1 MVSLKKSLGL
11 AMTALLA
18 QQAYSQDFA
27 ESMQSMGKNAV
38 EGYMQP
44 FATGI
49 GVGMNSQW
57 AYSAK
62 TMSFLGLPVGF
73 NLYFGYPLVFVNDD
87 MKTFNFHGEIPVA
100 SILDQATPSGMNI
113 EEMTTILEEA
123 TGNTYDL
130 NEPIEV
136 NVKNAPTI
144 YGSNKAQTRT
154 MEELVGNS
162 DAYLFLED
170 WNTYATGFNDSL
182 ESVDGPDSLMLDTID
197 LSKRIALPFRGFG
210 IPIAPSLP
218 PVGANLAISRI
229 PVLNNITLGLRF
241 VPTRGNDELGEVG
254 MFGFMVQHEIT
265 PHIPVFSKVPF
276 VHMGA
281 YYGYNSFFIE
291 AKDIARVESKNHIG
305 MFLVS
310 LDAKFL
316 IGLGVYGGIG
326 FEKSTFS
333 VDIEEFEIEGLE
345 PIPGFSMEIEGE
357 NTLRTQLGARIS
369 LAVFDIYT
377 DANWGSTTTYNIG
390 VAIGLNGL

>member
-1 MVSLKKSLGL
+1 MVSLKNTLGL
-11 AMTALLA
+11 ALTALLA

-73 NLYFGYPLVFVNDD
+73 NLYIGYPVVTVDKSMKTFDFKGSIPAAAIMEEVGMPEGTSLGEMVDFVND
-87 MKTFNFHGEIPVA
+87 
-100 SILDQATPSGMNI
+100 
-113 EEMTTILEEA
+113 A
-123 TGNTYDL
+123 TGKEYDADDMSTVDV
-130 NEPIEV
+130 EIDDV
-136 NVKNAPTI
+136 PTI
-144 YGSNKAQTRT
+144 YGSKKGKRVT
-154 MEELVGNS
+154 
-162 DAYLFLED
+162 LED
-170 WNTYATGFNDSL
+170 ALSGNTELLSLIRDYDSL
-182 ESVDGPDSLMLDTID
+182 ATIANEVTADSIPTFGQGLDEEVTM
-197 LSKRIALPFRGFG
+197 PFRGLDV
-210 IPIAPSLP
+210 PIAPALP
-218 PVGANLAISRI
+218 PIGGTIAISKI
-229 PVLNNITLGLRF
+229 PVLNNITVGMRY
-241 VPTRGNDELGEVG
+241 VPTLGNDDLGEVG

-276 VHMGA
+276 VHMAA

-291 AKDIARVESKNHIG
+291 AKDIAKVESINHIG

-316 IGLGVYGGIG
+316 VGLGVYGGIG
-326 FEKSTFS
+326 FEKSTLS
-333 VDIEEFEIEGLE
+333 VEVEDLEVEGMPTVE
-345 PIPGFSMEIEGE
+345 GFSLDVDGE

-369 LAVFDIYT
+369 LAIFDVYA
-377 DANWGSTTTYNIG
+377 DANWGSTTTYNFG
-390 VAIGLNGL
+390 LAIGLNGL